1 MKTLES
7 ILHMYLGCDVM
18 TEDNRV
24 GRLAGIDLCQ
34 KDNSITMLT
43 IRYSDDIE
51 DDWTV
56 INDDGYFSRIKPIL
70 RPLDSMTEEEFRCVL
85 GIGSDF
91 ISVKYIVDNESATL
105 NYKWID
111 DAFGGPDGY
120 AHGSISFYFKSRF
133 KPETFYILTIQVI
146 RPLRTHRFWTSF
158 KCH

>member
-43 IRYSDDIE
+43 IRYSDDTE

-56 INDDGYFSRIKPIL
+56 INDDGYFSRLKPIL
-70 RPLDSMTEEEFRCVL
+70 RPLDSMTEEEAKDLYDQMYPDVPRRD
-85 GIGSDF
+85 DF
-91 ISVKYIVDNESATL
+91 KARIIIDQVTGTGVYYEGKVSIIDYVNWYPWLLSKSFDLFGLIDSGLALNATKL
-105 NYKWID
+105 E
-111 DAFGGPDGY
+111 GY
-120 AHGSISFYFKSRF
+120 GK
-133 KPETFYILTIQVI
+133 
-146 RPLRTHRFWTSF
+146 
-158 KCH
+158 